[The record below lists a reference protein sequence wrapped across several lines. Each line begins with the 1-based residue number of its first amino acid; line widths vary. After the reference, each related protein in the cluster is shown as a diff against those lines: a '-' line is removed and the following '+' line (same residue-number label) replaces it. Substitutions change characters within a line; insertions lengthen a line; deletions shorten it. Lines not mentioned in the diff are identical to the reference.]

1 MSRNSDQQ
9 ATQYMGYHQDRKMH
23 IVKRNGLS
31 YIYPLVKLL
40 LPHICFHQG
49 CYGSIISVLV
59 GFWLNNAV
67 SVFHGFGFFIQKMSI
82 VLHITFVE
90 NDQTYYFVSNHTPDG
105 QHCYVRL

>member
-1 MSRNSDQQ
+1 
-9 ATQYMGYHQDRKMH
+9 MGYHQDRKMH

-67 SVFHGFGFFIQKMSI
+67 SVFHGFGFF
-82 VLHITFVE
+82 
-90 NDQTYYFVSNHTPDG
+90 HTKNVYRTT
-105 QHCYVRL
+105 HNVC